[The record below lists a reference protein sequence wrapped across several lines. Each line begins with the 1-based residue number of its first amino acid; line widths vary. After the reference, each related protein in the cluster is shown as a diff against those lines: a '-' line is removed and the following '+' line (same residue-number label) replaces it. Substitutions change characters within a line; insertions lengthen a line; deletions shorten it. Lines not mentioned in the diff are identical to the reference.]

1 VDGVKSG
8 SYRVI
13 FYIYIA
19 DTVWLITIYDEVQ
32 KEELTAAEKERIRYL
47 IEAIKQNQGSG

>member
-1 VDGVKSG
+1 MDGVKSG

-19 DTVWLITIYDEVQ
+19 DTVWLITIYDKVQ